1 MKNHTLSIE
10 RMRHLRN
17 LGVDTSKAS
26 MVLIATDDD
35 SCSLDWGTALTA
47 ISAHLYEVSFE
58 LFDADSS
65 YYNHSCRKDCGVFT
79 LLDIIN
85 MLPED
90 VPCKYARYPLGK
102 ACLELGKDYAGY
114 SYTDMND
121 EHDYEVCFGGHED
134 ILVEVYNLLCWCAE
148 NGYLNNNQT
157 K

>member
-1 MKNHTLSIE
+1 ML
-10 RMRHLRN
+10 HLKE

-26 MVLIATDDD
+26 MVLIATGDD
-35 SCSLDWGTALTA
+35 SCPLDWETALEA
-47 ISAHLYEVSFE
+47 ISTHLYEVSFE

-65 YYNHSCRKDCGVFT
+65 YYDHSYREDCGVFT
-79 LLDIIN
+79 LQDIIN
-85 MLPED
+85 MLPEN

>member
-1 MKNHTLSIE
+1 MKNQTLSIE
-10 RMRHLRN
+10 QMLHLKE

-26 MVLIATDDD
+26 MVLIATGDD
-35 SCSLDWGTALTA
+35 SCPLDWETALEA
-47 ISAHLYEVSFE
+47 ISTHLYEVSFE

-65 YYNHSCRKDCGVFT
+65 YYDHSYREDCGVFT
-79 LLDIIN
+79 LQDIIN

>member
-1 MKNHTLSIE
+1 MKNQTLSIE
-10 RMRHLRN
+10 QMLHLKE

-26 MVLIATDDD
+26 MVLIATGDD
-35 SCSLDWGTALTA
+35 SCPLDWATALEA
-47 ISAHLYEVSFE
+47 ISTHLYEVSFE

-65 YYNHSCRKDCGVFT
+65 YYDHSYREDCGVFT
-79 LLDIIN
+79 LQDIIN
-85 MLPED
+85 MLPEN

>member
-1 MKNHTLSIE
+1 MKNQTLSIK
-10 RMRHLRN
+10 RMRHLKD
-17 LGVDTSKAS
+17 LGVGTSNAS
-26 MVLIATDDD
+26 MRWINSKEDVPMPKYPF
-35 SCSLDWGTALTA
+35 
-47 ISAHLYEVSFE
+47 LYDGDYYLSMQCMEANKI
-58 LFDADSS
+58 LS
-65 YYNHSCRKDCGVFT
+65 YIDIVPAFT
-79 LLDIIN
+79 LQDIIN